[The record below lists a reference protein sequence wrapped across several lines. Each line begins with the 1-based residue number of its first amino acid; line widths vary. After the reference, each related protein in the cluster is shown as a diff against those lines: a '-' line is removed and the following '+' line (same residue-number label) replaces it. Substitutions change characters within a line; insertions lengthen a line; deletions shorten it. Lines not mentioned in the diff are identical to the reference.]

1 MRFISEKPPLTFYT
15 TGFKIANLTITNSSI
30 TSTTS
35 PSSTVSTDP
44 AQKTTHDDPL
54 PLGKGPGPHAYNAN
68 QKIDLERAKFR
79 VVFILWPTLIGITMA
94 L

>member
-15 TGFKIANLTITNSSI
+15 TGFKITNLTIANS
-30 TSTTS
+30 STTS
-35 PSSTVSTDP
+35 PSSTASTDP

-54 PLGKGPGPHAYNAN
+54 PLGKGPGAHAYNAN